1 MLVDQEKRAE
11 LGNNMSAAHHWPLT
25 SSHLRKGRE
34 VRWELLAALTLNF
47 GIWLLIAKVVARV
60 VNRSPFA

>member
-1 MLVDQEKRAE
+1 
-11 LGNNMSAAHHWPLT
+11 MSAVQHGPWS
-25 SSHLRKGRE
+25 SSHLRKGRK

-47 GIWLLIAKVVARV
+47 GIWLLIAKLVARV